1 MLRVSVSQSNLDVDL
16 LGIRTGKAEGLQAIS
31 HAQVL
36 IDLAD
41 AFMTRDDLALST
53 ARDRAQRVL
62 GDHGIIEAIGVAA
75 NFQRMVRIASATGIP
90 IDDPDAA
97 FGQSVRSALALSE
110 SDWHPGG

>member
-16 LGIRTGKAEGLQAIS
+16 LGIRTGKAEGLQAIP

-41 AFMTRDDLALST
+41 AFMTRDASALGT
-53 ARDRAQRVL
+53 ARDHAQHVL
-62 GDHGIIEAIGVAA
+62 GDHGIVEAIGVAA

-90 IDDPDAA
+90 IDEPDAA
-97 FGQSVRSALALSE
+97 FGQSVRSALALSD